1 MYKMVII
8 YLLFPAAMVV
18 LAIVS
23 KNEALPSGIEET
35 GISRIFLKISMWIYL
50 RVRNRVKSFSS
61 QKIRL
66 YIKTLE
72 QRKDLEE
79 AETEY
84 FIRKISVVLM
94 MAVAGSFL
102 SMMMCLSTARGGH
115 LEEGDSLKRNAF
127 GQREYDTTL
136 VAADEN
142 GNEIGEFELPVRTR
156 QYSEDEA
163 NALFEKASKELL
175 GIVLKD
181 NESPDQVTSDLNL
194 AEKIKD
200 YPFDISWR
208 SDNYDVIHFDGE
220 LKKEEIPKEGVVI
233 NLTATY
239 RYGELKWQQAF
250 AFRIMPQSLSA
261 AEKVRKEIEGL
272 LDRADEES
280 LQEDYIILPDEYGDG
295 EITWS
300 EKVRDNSLFLL
311 MLTLIGGAAS
321 YVMKDKELKKAMEA
335 RSAQMLS
342 DYPQFLSQL
351 VLYMGAGM
359 TLRNI
364 FKKLSE
370 GYVKERKKGESRR
383 YLYEEVL
390 RANRELSLGASEA
403 DVYERFGIRC
413 GSQKYTKLSTLLSQN
428 LRKGNSELLSLLQ
441 DESKRAFDERMD
453 EVRKSGEEAGTR
465 LLMPMI
471 IMLVIVMV
479 LVMIPAYLAF

>member
-1 MYKMVII
+1 MYRMIII
-8 YLLFPAAMVV
+8 YLLFPAAV
-18 LAIVS
+18 LVLGILS
-23 KNEALPSGIEET
+23 KDTKLPPGIEET
-35 GISRIFLKISMWIYL
+35 GVSRFFLRISMWIYQ
-50 RVRNRVKSFSS
+50 RIKSRVKTFSS

-94 MAVAGSFL
+94 MAMAGSFL
-102 SMMMCLSTARGGH
+102 SMMMCLSTAKGGH
-115 LEEGDSLKRNAF
+115 LEDGESLKRNAF
-127 GQREYDTTL
+127 GKREYDTTL
-136 VAADEN
+136 VAADRN
-142 GNEIGEFELPVRTR
+142 GNQIGEFDLPVRTR
-156 QYSEDEA
+156 QYTEDEA
-163 NALFEKASKELL
+163 NKLFEEASLELERIILKE
-175 GIVLKD
+175 
-181 NESPDQVTSDLNL
+181 NEGPDMVTSDLDL
-194 AEKIKD
+194 VEKITD
-200 YPFDISWR
+200 YPFEISWR
-208 SDNYDVIHFDGE
+208 SDNYDVIHFDGR
-220 LKKEEIPKEGVVI
+220 LKPEEIPKEGVVV

-239 RYGELKWQQAF
+239 KYEDLRWQQAF
-250 AFRIMPQSLSA
+250 AVNIKPRTLSA
-261 AEKVRKEIEGL
+261 SEKVTKEIENL
-272 LDRADEES
+272 LNKADEES
-280 LQEDYIILPDEYGDG
+280 VRDDYIILPDRYGEG

-300 EKVRDNSLFLL
+300 EKIRDNSLFLL
-311 MLTLIGGAAS
+311 VLTLVGGAAS
-321 YVMKDKELKKAMEA
+321 YVMKDKELKKAMEE
-335 RSAQMLS
+335 RSSQMLS
-342 DYPQFLSQL
+342 DYPQLLSQL

-364 FKKLSE
+364 FKKLSD
-370 GYVKERKKGESRR
+370 GYLKEKKRGASRR

-428 LRKGNSELLSLLQ
+428 LRKGNSELLALLQ
-441 DESKRAFDERMD
+441 DESKKAFDERMD

-465 LLMPMI
+465 LLLPMI